1 MAESRRKEFESEV
14 DHPSDRVDQIV
25 GVDTLSLLRVI
36 KDLEEKLSVS
46 KPSYDKPPQWAI
58 TLEKRITQLEGQLYQ
73 SQFGSGEP
81 GSGGSPYKGHDD
93 SSSRGGEGGGGDESK
108 KIAPDIVELAAE
120 MRLLGKV
127 RKEIDNKINTSE
139 INLDGKF
146 SSVNLQLDR
155 LHKLLQIRPTTSEV
169 QHIMFNVNEIEKK
182 MQSSVEGMKGEV
194 RSILKDRLS
203 EEMVSIIE
211 EITNSKDSSHS
222 LVQNIQKTVE
232 LSGAELTEMRETME
246 TTVLQMTSELQK
258 IVQKEEESAHLLEDF
273 KEEVNKH
280 VVALNIFMNDLKQ
293 VQLSEA
299 EAVSALKLKL
309 EDEIYKV
316 SKSRAVD
323 RTQLEEQL
331 QRVEQR
337 IAKYD
342 ALLETSSQQ
351 LEVLQSSYDVDFG
364 N

>member
-58 TLEKRITQLEGQLYQ
+58 TLEKRITQLEGQLYHSQ
-73 SQFGSGEP
+73 SGP
-81 GSGGSPYKGHDD
+81 GDPTNSDSS
-93 SSSRGGEGGGGDESK
+93 SSSRGGGGGAEESK
-108 KIAPDIVELAAE
+108 KAAPDIVELAAE

-182 MQSSVEGMKGEV
+182 VQSSVEGMKGEV

-222 LVQNIQKTVE
+222 LVQNIQKTVALCE
-232 LSGAELTEMRETME
+232 AELTEMRETME
-246 TTVLQMTSELQK
+246 ATVLQMTSELQK
-258 IVQKEEESAHLLEDF
+258 IVRKEEDSAHLLDDF
-273 KEEVNKH
+273 KQEVGKH
-280 VVALNIFMNDLKQ
+280 VAALNTCINDLKQ
-293 VQLSEA
+293 VQLGEV
-299 EAVSALKLKL
+299 EAVGALKLKL

-316 SKSRAVD
+316 NKSRSAD
-323 RTQLEEQL
+323 RTQSEEQL

-342 ALLETSSQQ
+342 SLFEATSQQ

>member
-1 MAESRRKEFESEV
+1 MAESRRKEFESEL

-25 GVDTLSLLRVI
+25 GVDTLSLLKVI

-58 TLEKRITQLEGQLYQ
+58 TLEKRITQLEGQLYHSQ
-73 SQFGSGEP
+73 SGP
-81 GSGGSPYKGHDD
+81 GDPTNGD
-93 SSSRGGEGGGGDESK
+93 SSNRAGAEGEESK
-108 KIAPDIVELAAE
+108 KAAPDILELAAE

-182 MQSSVEGMKGEV
+182 VKASVEGMKGEV

-211 EITNSKDSSHS
+211 EITNSKDSSYS
-222 LVQNIQKTVE
+222 LVQNIQKTVALCE
-232 LSGAELTEMRETME
+232 AELTEMRETME

-258 IVQKEEESAHLLEDF
+258 IVLKEEDSALLLRDF
-273 KEEVNKH
+273 KLEVDKH
-280 VVALNIFMNDLKQ
+280 VSALNTCINDLNQ

-299 EAVSALKLKL
+299 EAVAALKLKL

-316 SKSRAVD
+316 NKSRTSD
-323 RTQLEEQL
+323 RTQSEEQL

-342 ALLETSSQQ
+342 SLFDASSQQ

-364 N
+364 K

>member
-1 MAESRRKEFESEV
+1 MAESRRKEFESEL

-25 GVDTLSLLRVI
+25 GVDTLSLLKVI

-58 TLEKRITQLEGQLYQ
+58 TLEKRITQLEGQLYHSQ
-73 SQFGSGEP
+73 SGP
-81 GSGGSPYKGHDD
+81 GDPTNGD
-93 SSSRGGEGGGGDESK
+93 SSSNRGGAGGEESK
-108 KIAPDIVELAAE
+108 KAAPDILELAAE

-182 MQSSVEGMKGEV
+182 VQASVEGMKGEV

-222 LVQNIQKTVE
+222 LVQNIQKTVALCE
-232 LSGAELTEMRETME
+232 AELTEMRETME

-258 IVQKEEESAHLLEDF
+258 IVLKGEDSALLLGDF
-273 KEEVNKH
+273 KQEVDKH
-280 VVALNIFMNDLKQ
+280 VGALNACINDLKQ

-299 EAVSALKLKL
+299 EAVAALKLKL

-316 SKSRAVD
+316 NKSRSSD
-323 RTQLEEQL
+323 RTQSEEQL

-337 IAKYD
+337 ITKYD
-342 ALLETSSQQ
+342 SLFETSSQQ

-364 N
+364 K